1 MRRKNKVSVALLS
14 AFATVL
20 AFGTLARA
28 TLAPHAPSMSVH
40 ESRYGTV
47 TNGDRKESVQRLE
60 IRIVSH
66 AEPGTT
72 YQVQCFFLK
81 RGKKD
86 APVTVDDT
94 VIFDVVN
101 PHGTYEVIAHPIK
114 VAGMSSS
121 KASGRSKSKSVKSS
135 KKSHPVKAL
144 TSESTR
150 EGFVVRILCEGA
162 TLRTHFSGHSVE
174 DHIEQDPSW
183 LEQVALKTSAR
194 HLEVN
199 ELLKH

>member
-14 AFATVL
+14 AFAAVL
-20 AFGTLARA
+20 AFGTMARA

-66 AEPGTT
+66 TEPGTT

-81 RGKKD
+81 RGKKG

-101 PHGTYEVIAHPIK
+101 PHG
-114 VAGMSSS
+114 
-121 KASGRSKSKSVKSS
+121 
-135 KKSHPVKAL
+135 
-144 TSESTR
+144 
-150 EGFVVRILCEGA
+150 
-162 TLRTHFSGHSVE
+162 
-174 DHIEQDPSW
+174 
-183 LEQVALKTSAR
+183 
-194 HLEVN
+194 
-199 ELLKH
+199 

>member
-14 AFATVL
+14 AIAIVL

-28 TLAPHAPSMSVH
+28 TLAPHAPSLSVH

-81 RGKKD
+81 RGKMD
-86 APVTVDDT
+86 SPVTVDDT

-114 VAGMSSS
+114 VAGTSSS
-121 KASGRSKSKSVKSS
+121 KASGSSKSKSGKSS
-135 KKSHPVKAL
+135 KNSHPVKTL
-144 TSESTR
+144 TSESPR

-162 TLRTHFSGHSVE
+162 TLRTHFSGHSLE
-174 DHIEQDPSW
+174 NLLEHDPSW
-183 LEQVALKTSAR
+183 LEQAVLKKSAR
-194 HLEVN
+194 HLEAN
-199 ELLKH
+199 EILKH